1 MSSQPDII
9 VSVDFGTTFTGIFL
23 VCPSLRCP
31 RLTPIQGVGWRSP
44 RTPVQVIN
52 DWPGSADRGER
63 KVPTKLMYNP
73 DGTLSSWGYLCAD
86 DEDLEY
92 QTDGDHQQAAVATKT
107 RREFFKM
114 FVDSENL
121 VTAQEQGVAQAPKTT
136 EEAQQYAADFLG
148 EVYRHVKRSVEM
160 QVGLG
165 RVAGG
170 WAGSAVDFLFSVPTT
185 WTRMETINAFKG
197 VIRRAGFGV
206 EGPRHSAQIDLTEAE
221 AAAVA
226 TLKTSALRFRPGS
239 LFLTVDAGG
248 GTTDLSLMRVTSVDA
263 DCPQMA
269 QLAAVKGVGIGSAL
283 IDRAFVR
290 LVEHR
295 LITWPDVRDRL
306 PASLG
311 LRMAQ
316 GHYFRTVKHK
326 FGEKVYMQ
334 PRFKIQMEGV
344 SHDFNHAGLGI
355 ENGRMVFSIWTGSKR
370 MDPLTKW
377 HVAPTLPPHP
387 PSALT
392 LVFQEFVIL
401 SGGLGSSAY
410 VRQRLQQQLTSFPHP
425 NATNAV
431 VIPCQDPQLVVV
443 RGLLLDHQQRTDMG
457 NLSVLATR
465 VARASYGVIVKEVY
479 SPAKHFDQDV
489 VQDPFDASKRWAV
502 DQVQWMIRKGDTVNP
517 NDPLIRKFEFHL
529 AERDTTRSWNADIV
543 ISHNEPSFLPSSLKQ
558 AGVTRLCRVKSNLQ
572 GVQQHQ
578 LVLKQKRG
586 TCFTRGHKF
595 YICEFEIRVIVA
607 PADLRFEL
615 WFGGQRFSGNHEP
628 IDVKWDDTGARVK
641 SG

>member
-9 VSVDFGTTFTGIFL
+9 VSVDFGTTFT
-23 VCPSLRCP
+23 
-31 RLTPIQGVGWRSP
+31 GVGWRSP

-92 QTDGDHQQAAVATKT
+92 QTDGGHQQAAVAAKT

-344 SHDFNHAGLGI
+344 SHDFSHAGLGI
-355 ENGRMVFSIWTGSKR
+355 ENGRMVFSMLEIQALFDTQIEGVIKQTTEQLDWLQENGSS
-370 MDPLTKW
+370 D
-377 HVAPTLPPHP
+377 
-387 PSALT
+387 
-392 LVFQEFVIL
+392 QEFVIL

>member
-9 VSVDFGTTFTGIFL
+9 VSVDFGTTFT
-23 VCPSLRCP
+23 
-31 RLTPIQGVGWRSP
+31 GVGWRSP

-355 ENGRMVFSIWTGSKR
+355 ENGRMVFSMLEIQALFDTQIEGVIKQTTEQLDWLQENGSS
-370 MDPLTKW
+370 DQ
-377 HVAPTLPPHP
+377 V
-387 PSALT
+387 
-392 LVFQEFVIL
+392 EFVIL